1 MERLPE
7 YLYTPVQVQELDRR
21 AIQDHGL
28 PGLSLMERA
37 GRRGWEVLLNHWPHV
52 RRLRVLCGGG
62 NNGGDGYVVARLARR
77 AGLTVTVQALS
88 DPDKLQGDAATVAKR
103 YREEGGR
110 IEAWN
115 PAGLA
120 DEDVV
125 VDALLGTGLDRPVE
139 GRYLEALRAVKAAEV
154 PVLAIDVPSGL
165 NAATGA
171 VMGEAVEAACTVT
184 FIGLKPG
191 LLTGAG
197 PHCAGQLH
205 FDDLGVPAEIYQGM
219 KPVAALCRE
228 ALRLQRLAPRQA
240 HAHKGN
246 FGHALVIGG
255 DLGMGGAVRM
265 AGEAAGRAGAG
276 LVSLATRPAHVS
288 AILAARPEIMAH
300 GLEGPEGLV
309 ALLDR
314 ATAWALGPGL
324 GQDPWGQA
332 LWDVA
337 MQTDHPCVLDAD
349 ALNLLAR
356 APRPCPNA
364 VLTPHPGE
372 AARLLGV
379 STAEVQADRLDAAR
393 RLVERYQAVVVL
405 KGAGSVI
412 AAPDGG
418 LRLATAGN
426 PGMASGGMGDVLTG
440 VVLGLL
446 AQGIAPAEAAE
457 IGVLVHAR
465 AADRAAEAGQRG
477 LLAGDVLDALRAE
490 VNP

>member
-1 MERLPE
+1 MNTLPE
-7 YLYTPVQVQELDRR
+7 YLYTPAQVQELDRR

-37 GRRGWEVLLNHWPHV
+37 GRRGWEVLLKHWPHV

-77 AGLTVTVQALS
+77 AGLGVRLQALS
-88 DPDKLQGDAATVAKR
+88 DPDRLNGDAATVAR
-103 YREEGGR
+103 RFQEEGGQ
-110 IEAWN
+110 IESWD
-115 PAGLA
+115 PTGLA

-139 GRYLEALRAVKAAEV
+139 GRYREALRALKAAGV

-165 NAATGA
+165 NAGTGA
-171 VMGEAVEAACTVT
+171 VMGEAVEAHCTVT

-197 PHCAGQLH
+197 PQCAGTLY
-205 FDDLGVPAEIYQGM
+205 FDDLGVPPEIYQDM
-219 KPVAALCRE
+219 APVAGLCRDE
-228 ALRLQRLAPRQA
+228 LLRRCLGPRPA
-240 HAHKGN
+240 HAHKGQ

-255 DLGMGGAVRM
+255 DLGMGGAARM
-265 AGEAAGRAGAG
+265 AGEAAGRTGAG
-276 LVSLATRPAHVS
+276 LVSVATRPAHV
-288 AILAARPEIMAH
+288 AALLAARPELMVH
-300 GLEGPEGLV
+300 GLDSAEGL
-309 ALLDR
+309 APLLEK

-324 GQDPWGQA
+324 GQGPWGRA
-332 LWDVA
+332 LWEA
-337 MQTDHPCVLDAD
+337 ALRTEHPCVLDAD
-349 ALNLLAR
+349 ALNLLA
-356 APRPCPNA
+356 ADPRPCPNA
-364 VLTPHPGE
+364 LLTPHPGE

-379 STAEVQADRLDAAR
+379 TPAEVQADRLAAADA
-393 RLVERYQAVVVL
+393 LVERYRGAVVL

-412 AAPDGG
+412 AAPGA
-418 LRLATAGN
+418 LPRLVTAGN

-446 AQGIAPAEAAE
+446 AQGLSAVEAAE
-457 IGVLVHAR
+457 LGALVHAR
-465 AADRAAEAGQRG
+465 AADRAARAGERG
-477 LLAGDVLDALRAE
+477 LLAGDVLMALRAE

>member
-1 MERLPE
+1 MDTLPE
-7 YLYTPVQVQELDRR
+7 ELYTPAQVQELDRR

-37 GRRGWEVLLNHWPHV
+37 GRRGWEVLLKHWPHV

-77 AGLTVTVQALS
+77 AGLSVRLQALS
-88 DPDKLQGDAATVAKR
+88 DPGQLKGDAATVAR
-103 YREEGGR
+103 RFQEEGGG
-110 IEAWN
+110 IEPWD
-115 PAGLA
+115 PAGLT

-139 GRYLEALRAVKAAEV
+139 GRYREALQALKAAGV

-171 VMGEAVEAACTVT
+171 VMGEAVAACCTVT

-197 PHCAGQLH
+197 PHCTGRLY
-205 FDDLGVPAEIYQGM
+205 FDDLGVPPEIYQDM
-219 KPVAALCRE
+219 APVAALCRE
-228 ALRLQRLAPRQA
+228 ALLQRRLSPRPA
-240 HAHKGN
+240 HAHKGQ

-255 DLGMGGAVRM
+255 DLGMGGAARM
-265 AGEAAGRAGAG
+265 AGEAAGRTGAG
-276 LVSLATRPAHVS
+276 LVSVATRPVHVA
-288 AILAARPEIMAH
+288 AILAARPELMVH
-300 GLEGPEGLV
+300 GLDDAE
-309 ALLDR
+309 ALTPLLER
-314 ATAWALGPGL
+314 ATAWGLGPGL
-324 GQDPWGQA
+324 GQGEWGRRLWEAA
-332 LWDVA
+332 L
-337 MQTDHPCVLDAD
+337 QTDRPCVLDAD
-349 ALNLLAR
+349 ALNLLA
-356 APRPCPNA
+356 ADPRPCPHA

-379 STAEVQADRLDAAR
+379 TVAEVQADRLAAASA
-393 RLVERYQAVVVL
+393 LVDRYQATVVL

-412 AAPDGG
+412 AGPDT
-418 LRLATAGN
+418 LPRLATAGN

-440 VVLGLL
+440 VILGLL
-446 AQGIAPAEAAE
+446 AQGLPAAEAAE
-457 IGVLVHAR
+457 LGVLVHAR
-465 AADRAAEAGQRG
+465 AADRAAQAGERG
-477 LLAGDVLDALRAE
+477 LLAGDVLAALRAE